1 MTTKLRVLLDEDISG
16 VLASA
21 IADFSGLLSV
31 DYVCD
36 MPGFSGTKD
45 PPLLKYAGED
55 NRVLI
60 TIDTDFNHRTCPPC
74 THKGIIRITT
84 RNKHE
89 AIQGGALKRFLQS
102 GHREKV
108 KNCVAY
114 VSDGKAIIHTHDG
127 MEEVR
132 F

>member
-1 MTTKLRVLLDEDISG
+1 LRVLLDEDISG

-21 IADFSGLLSV
+21 IDDYSGLLSV
-31 DYVCD
+31 EYVCD

-45 PPLLKYAGED
+45 PNLLQYADQD

-60 TIDTDFNHRTCPPC
+60 TIDTDFNHKSCPPC

-89 AIQGGALKRFLQS
+89 AVQGGVLKRFLQS
-102 GHREKV
+102 GYRVKV

-114 VSDGKAIIHTHDG
+114 LSNGKVIIHSHDG
-127 MEEVR
+127 MTEYQ

>member
-1 MTTKLRVLLDEDISG
+1 MQ
-16 VLASA
+16 
-21 IADFSGLLSV
+21 
-31 DYVCD
+31 YVCN

-45 PPLLKYAGED
+45 PPLLKYAAEN

-60 TIDTDFNHRTCPPC
+60 TIDTDFNHRTCAPC

-89 AIQGGALKRFLQS
+89 AIQGGVLRRFLQS
-102 GHREKV
+102 GHRSKV

-114 VSDGKAIIHTHDG
+114 VSEDKAIIHTHSG
-127 MEEVR
+127 VEEYP

>member
-21 IADFSGLLSV
+21 IAQFSGLLSV
-31 DYVCD
+31 QYVCD

-45 PPLLKYAGED
+45 PSLLKYAEED

-60 TIDTDFNHRTCPPC
+60 TIDTDFNHRTCVPC

-89 AIQGGALKRFLQS
+89 GIQGGALKRFLQS
-102 GHREKV
+102 GHRAKV

-114 VSDGKAIIHTHDG
+114 VSEDKAIIHTHSG
-127 MEEVR
+127 MEEYT